1 MEELRNDI
9 QQLVAEEYVRASKK
23 FGGKYNS
30 THEAYGV
37 ILEEEEETALE
48 MKNANY
54 LLNRLKKAIFNDDYE
69 RMEVILSS
77 LHKAV
82 INLCC
87 ESVQFAQTLQKFSMC
102 LRELKEKSKNE

>member
-37 ILEEEEETALE
+37 ILEEEETALE
-48 MKNANY
+48 MKSANY
-54 LLNRLKKAIFNDDYE
+54 LLNRLKEAIFNDDYE
-69 RMEVILSS
+69 RMEEILSS